1 MVPSEYVKIT
11 RDYTLAGARA
21 FADLAPAGEPFR
33 FIFVS
38 GMGATTTPGRSTPLY
53 ARVKG
58 ETELLLS
65 EMQAANPRFAVES
78 VRPAGVDP
86 TDHEA
91 IKPFI
96 PVPFLLQ
103 RVTVALL
110 LTPMRIFARGYLT
123 PTEPMGR
130 LFVEL
135 AMGKHDAVLGKP
147 LEQVQTLNSGMRILD
162 NPALRKLGN
171 MK

>member
-1 MVPSEYVKIT
+1 
-11 RDYTLAGARA
+11 
-21 FADLAPAGEPFR
+21 
-33 FIFVS
+33 
-38 GMGATTTPGRSTPLY
+38 MGATTTPSRTSPVF

-65 EMQAANPRFAVES
+65 EMRATNPRFAVES
-78 VRPAGVDP
+78 VRPGGVDP

-96 PVPFLLQ
+96 PVPYLLQ
-103 RVTVALL
+103 RVTLALL
-110 LTPMRIFARGYLT
+110 LPPMRLFARGYLT

-130 LFVEL
+130 LFAEL
-135 AMGKHDAVLGKP
+135 AMGKHDAALNKP
-147 LEQVQTLNSGMRILD
+147 LENVQILNSGMRILD
-162 NPALRKLGN
+162 NPALRRLGN